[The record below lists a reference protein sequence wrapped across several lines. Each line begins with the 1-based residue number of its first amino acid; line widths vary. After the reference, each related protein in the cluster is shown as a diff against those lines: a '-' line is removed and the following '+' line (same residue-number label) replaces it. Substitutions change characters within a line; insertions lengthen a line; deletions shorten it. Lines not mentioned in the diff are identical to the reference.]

1 MITSMSS
8 RQQINIGILGLG
20 VVGGGTVRVLTENA
34 EAIARKV
41 GLPLTIKKI
50 AVRDLSRPR
59 DVAVDPA
66 LLTTRAE
73 EVTDDPEI
81 DILCEL
87 IGGVQPAHDLVLRA
101 IKSGKNIVTANKEMM
116 AKAGHD
122 LLHEAENR
130 DLDFNFEG
138 SVGGGIP
145 IIQPLKQALAAN
157 QFSSVMGIVNG
168 TTNYILSKMT
178 EEDAEFGTVLAE
190 AQAHGYAEADPTN
203 DIEGYDAQYKTAI
216 LSSIAFTSR
225 VLPEQIY
232 VEGIT
237 KISKRDIAVAKEL
250 GYVVKIVGIGQDLGD
265 ALQVRVHPVLL
276 PQAHPLAS
284 VSDVHNAIYLRGDAV
299 GDVMFYGR
307 GAGALPTGSA
317 VVGDIIEIARN
328 LRRGATGRLGCT
340 CYDHKPALPI
350 ERLRTK
356 YYIRLIAHD
365 RPKVLA
371 SLASVFGD
379 FNVSIESVV
388 QRALPG
394 GDAEIVWIT
403 HQTLEANLRSALDV
417 IRRLHIVS
425 AIENWIRVEE

>member
-1 MITSMSS
+1 MTDKK
-8 RQQINIGILGLG
+8 QINVGILGLG
-20 VVGGGTVRVLTENA
+20 VVGSGTVRVLTENA
-34 EAIARKV
+34 ETITHKV
-41 GLPLTIKKI
+41 GVPVVVKRI
-50 AVRDLSRPR
+50 AVRDKSKAR
-59 DVAVDPA
+59 DVVVDPT
-66 LLTTRAE
+66 LLTDRPE
-73 EVTDDPEI
+73 DVTDDPEI

-87 IGGVQPAHDLVLRA
+87 IGGVEPAHEYVLRA
-101 IKSGKNIVTANKEMM
+101 IKAGKNIVTANKEMM

-130 DLDFNFEG
+130 GLDFDFEG

-157 QFSSVMGIVNG
+157 QFSEIIGIVNG
-168 TTNYILSKMT
+168 TTNYVLSKMT
-178 EEDAEFGTVLAE
+178 AEDADFADVLAE
-190 AQAHGYAEADPTN
+190 AQAAGYAEPDPTN
-203 DIEGYDAQYKTAI
+203 DIQGYDAQYKIAI

-225 VLPEQIY
+225 VSPEHVY

-237 KISKRDIAVAKEL
+237 KISKRDIAVARDL
-250 GYVVKIVGIGQDLGD
+250 GYVIKIVGIGQDLGD

-276 PQAHPLAS
+276 PKRHPLAS
-284 VSDVHNAIYLRGDAV
+284 VNDVYNAVYLRGNAV

-307 GAGALPTGSA
+307 GAGSLPTGSA
-317 VVGDIIEIARN
+317 VVGDVIEIARN
-328 LRRGATGRLGCT
+328 IRRGATGRLGCT
-340 CYDHKPALPI
+340 CYDHKPTLSI
-350 ERLRTK
+350 DRLRTK

-425 AIENWIRVEE
+425 GIENWIRVEE

>member
-1 MITSMSS
+1 MTDKK
-8 RQQINIGILGLG
+8 QINVGILGLG
-20 VVGGGTVRVLTENA
+20 VVGSGTVRVLTENA
-34 EAIARKV
+34 ETITHKV
-41 GLPLTIKKI
+41 GVPVVVKRI
-50 AVRDLSRPR
+50 AVRDKFKAR

-66 LLTTRAE
+66 LLTDRPE
-73 EVTDDPEI
+73 DVTDDPDI

-87 IGGVQPAHDLVLRA
+87 IGGVEPAHEYVLRA
-101 IKSGKNIVTANKEMM
+101 IKAGKNIVTANKEMM

-130 DLDFNFEG
+130 GLDFDFEG

-157 QFSSVMGIVNG
+157 KFSEIIGIVNG

-178 EEDAEFGTVLAE
+178 AEDADFADVLAE
-190 AQAHGYAEADPTN
+190 AQAAGYAEPDPTN
-203 DIEGYDAQYKTAI
+203 DIQGYDAQYKIAI

-225 VLPEQIY
+225 VSPEHIY

-237 KISKRDIAVAKEL
+237 KISKRDIAVARDL
-250 GYVVKIVGIGQDLGD
+250 GYVIKIVGIGQDLGD

-276 PQAHPLAS
+276 PKSHPLAS
-284 VSDVHNAIYLRGDAV
+284 VNDVYNAVYLRGNAV

-307 GAGALPTGSA
+307 GAGSLPTGSA
-317 VVGDIIEIARN
+317 VVGDVIEIARN
-328 LRRGATGRLGCT
+328 IRHGATGRLGCT
-340 CYDHKPALPI
+340 CYDHKPTLSI
-350 ERLRTK
+350 DRLRTK

-388 QRALPG
+388 QRALPD

-425 AIENWIRVEE
+425 GIENWIRVEE

>member
-1 MITSMSS
+1 VTSK
-8 RQQINIGILGLG
+8 RQINIGILGLG
-20 VVGGGTVRVLTENA
+20 VVGSGTVRVLAENA
-34 EAIARKV
+34 ADIARKI
-41 GLPLTIKKI
+41 GLPVVVTRI
-50 AVRDLSRPR
+50 AVRDKTKAR
-59 DVAVDPA
+59 DVAIDSA
-66 LLTTRAE
+66 LLTDRPE
-73 EVTDDPEI
+73 EVTDDPDI

-87 IGGVQPAHDLVLRA
+87 IGGVEPAHGYVLRA
-101 IKSGKNIVTANKEMM
+101 IQNGKNIVTANKEMM

-130 DLDFNFEG
+130 NLDFNFEG

-157 QFSSVMGIVNG
+157 HFTEIMGIVNG

-178 EEDAEFGTVLAE
+178 AENADFADVLAE
-190 AQAHGYAEADPTN
+190 AQAHGYAEPDPTN

-225 VLPEQIY
+225 VLPENIY

-237 KISKRDIAVAKEL
+237 KISQRDIAVAKEL
-250 GYVVKIVGIGQDLGD
+250 GYVIKIVGIGQDLGD

-276 PQAHPLAS
+276 PQGHPLAS
-284 VSDVHNAIYLRGDAV
+284 VSDVYNAIYLKGNAV

-307 GAGALPTGSA
+307 GAGSLPTGSA

-328 LRRGATGRLGCT
+328 IRRGATGRIGCT
-340 CYDHKPALPI
+340 CYDDKPALPI
-350 ERLRTK
+350 ARLRTK

-388 QRALPG
+388 QRALPD

-425 AIENWIRVEE
+425 GIENWIRVEE